1 MWMSAVGAPTPVA
14 EKTIKGLGG
23 IGAGWR
29 EAPGRGGRVE
39 KRPFLGWVGPP
50 STSHPEQNKRLRKS
64 KLPS

>member
-23 IGAGWR
+23 TGAGWR

-50 STSHPEQNKRLRKS
+50 PTSHPEQNKRLRKR